1 MSRPGHR
8 DREKYEPPNPRRS
21 HVILQADD
29 ASGKETAW
37 FELEITGKFIN
48 TANVTRLLTLCLSF
62 FLPYAVG
69 SVRNLSPQLWSL
81 THLTSLYL
89 NDNCL
94 TRVPPDICK
103 LTSLQHLDLSSNK
116 LRNLP
121 AEIGDLIM
129 LRELLLNNNILRSL
143 PYELGKLFQ
152 MQNLG
157 TINVIL
163 FELVSSYTVYFF
175 IVGLKNNPLT
185 QELLV
190 IYNEPN
196 GTQKLLAYLLDNL
209 APCKTH
215 FYFFK

>member
-1 MSRPGHR
+1 MSRPSHR

-29 ASGKETAW
+29 ANGKETAW
-37 FELEITGKFIN
+37 FELEITGKFID
-48 TANVTRLLTLCLSF
+48 TRSKWHQSANFLFVFLLRTL
-62 FLPYAVG
+62 G

-103 LTSLQHLDLSSNK
+103 LTSLQYLDLSTNK

-152 MQNLG
+152 LQNLG
-157 TINVIL
+157 INK
-163 FELVSSYTVYFF
+163 SSS
-175 IVGLKNNPLT
+175 
-185 QELLV
+185 
-190 IYNEPN
+190 
-196 GTQKLLAYLLDNL
+196 
-209 APCKTH
+209 
-215 FYFFK
+215 

>member
-1 MSRPGHR
+1 MSHLILAEAMSFSRLTITAEKKLPGLNW
-8 DREKYEPPNPRRS
+8 KLPVS
-21 HVILQADD
+21 SLTLQ
-29 ASGKETAW
+29 TCHQ
-37 FELEITGKFIN
+37 
-48 TANVTRLLTLCLSF
+48 TANTFPFPTL
-62 FLPYAVG
+62 G

-152 MQNLG
+152 LQNLG
-157 TINVIL
+157 TKYYLIL
-163 FELVSSYTVYFF
+163 SHFF
-175 IVGLKNNPLT
+175 LT
-185 QELLV
+185 SFLL
-190 IYNEPN
+190 
-196 GTQKLLAYLLDNL
+196 
-209 APCKTH
+209 
-215 FYFFK
+215 